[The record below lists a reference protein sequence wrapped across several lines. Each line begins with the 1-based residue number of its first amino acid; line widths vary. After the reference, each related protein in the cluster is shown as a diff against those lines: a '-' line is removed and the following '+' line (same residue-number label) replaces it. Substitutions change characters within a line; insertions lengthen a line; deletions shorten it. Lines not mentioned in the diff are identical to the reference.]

1 MTIKLEQYPMQND
14 IEVII
19 RYSIKNKKV
28 ERIVSMLKTIDDK
41 IECYSEDVLKK
52 INVSDIYYIESVDK
66 KTFIY
71 CEKENYQIKYRL
83 YQLSEKLADHDFV
96 QISKYCILN
105 INKLDTIKP
114 LFNRRMETILTNGI
128 RLFVNRNYFDS
139 VKQKLQEGL

>member
-1 MTIKLEQYPMQND
+1 MTIKLEQCPMQND
-14 IEVII
+14 IEI
-19 RYSIKNKKV
+19 RIKYSVKNKTI
-28 ERIVSMLKTIDDK
+28 ERIVSMLKTINDK

>member
-1 MTIKLEQYPMQND
+1 MTIKLEQYPVQND

-28 ERIVSMLKTIDDK
+28 ERIISMLKTVDDK

-66 KTFIY
+66 KTFVY
-71 CEKENYQIKYRL
+71 CEKENYQIKLRL

-114 LFNRRMETILTNGI
+114 LFNRRMEAILTNGI
-128 RLFVNRNYFDS
+128 RLFVNRNYFDN
-139 VKQKLQEGL
+139 VKQKLQEGI